1 MGRIVYNE
9 QGVEVFNF
17 GKYKGVSVKE
27 VFERRDPSY
36 YAWMMNGDFALDT
49 KRVITKIKLANK

>member
-1 MGRIVYNE
+1 M
-9 QGVEVFNF
+9 FNF